1 MARAI
6 NEMTLGNLPGSNL
19 KEELAQVAAV
29 ALRWLAVEVGGDA
42 ERDALAAKLE
52 EVTREREMLRDNAS
66 REWERINAR
75 LKQAERE
82 RNEYHQMLRD
92 ILEICGA
99 TTRQTIGPDA
109 PLRTVRALVA
119 RAEQAERELRTLCA
133 AMPTAEERE
142 ALVELA
148 DEVRSLFREQP
159 QAELA
164 LAALDKLTKG
174 GA

>member
-1 MARAI
+1 MSIKAKCSCTHEA
-6 NEMTLGNLPGSNL
+6 GDSDC
-19 KEELAQVAAV
+19 AAHPTCPDCGT
-29 ALRWLAVEVGGDA
+29 ALDSIRLTA

-66 REWERINAR
+66 REWGRLNAR

-119 RAEQAERELRTLCA
+119 RAEQAERELRTLRA

-142 ALVELA
+142 GLVLLA
-148 DEVRSLFREQP
+148 KRTRWCRPADGLHGWE
-159 QAELA
+159 A
-164 LAALDKLTKG
+164 AALTAIDRLTKEKP
-174 GA
+174 